1 MKCALVW
8 RNGYAELR
16 VVQCNADEH
25 EYLKKQIG
33 KSIEVEI
40 RPTPRALDA
49 CPVCLGSGVRV
60 TKITGVQTKCRS
72 CRGTGQRR

>member
-16 VVQCNADEH
+16 VMQCNADEH

-33 KSIEVEI
+33 KSVEVEI
-40 RPTPRALDA
+40 RPTPLAPDLGW
-49 CPVCLGSGVRV
+49 VCGKCKTHNADNVSLCGFCDTPRLSG
-60 TKITGVQTKCRS
+60 
-72 CRGTGQRR
+72 

>member
-16 VVQCNADEH
+16 VMQCNADEF

-33 KSIEVEI
+33 KSVEVEI
-40 RPTPRALDA
+40 RPTPLAPDVATCLCGGEYYTDKVLGV
-49 CPVCLGSGVRV
+49 VC
-60 TKITGVQTKCRS
+60 CR
-72 CRGTGQRR
+72 CQAPRR